1 MGCVR
6 QAVGGRVPPPRSPS
20 AGGGGLFLVIGTALL
35 TTIRQARMNS
45 AYVYPANTVDG
56 GIWLRSTAGRAEDQ
70 RSSNNVAVH
79 LCRSGAG
86 IEIGLAGP
94 VENEISI
101 KNTSGGEVTF
111 GPGIAAAGVDLVAD
125 AAVMLHQ
132 ADKTAVGRGKVQQ
145 DVIGPN
151 ARFSTGTSV
160 LPFIMLGVGSTH
172 GAYFGFEWELGGR
185 SIGNTLPS
193 ARASK
198 DRFSGGECVP
208 HPTHGRWHPLGRS
221 AILQSRS
228 GPGFG
233 FSLQTFRQG
242 RRRGFQG
249 DHTQGTGPEGK
260 LCADVPGSCQPQLLA
275 DWRATHGGRHH
286 HLRNDRRPGFGD
298 HLDRRTGKQIAL
310 SFRVMVRLLLS
321 WELPV
326 LAGPGTSDRAKRYY
340 FFGETA
346 PKSRT

>member
-1 MGCVR
+1 M
-6 QAVGGRVPPPRSPS
+6 
-20 AGGGGLFLVIGTALL
+20 VIGTALL

-56 GIWLRSTAGRAEDQ
+56 GIWLRSTAGRGEDQ

-111 GPGIAAAGVDLVAD
+111 GPGIAAAGVELVAD

-228 GPGFG
+228 GP
-233 FSLQTFRQG
+233 
-242 RRRGFQG
+242 
-249 DHTQGTGPEGK
+249 EGK

-310 SFRVMVRLLLS
+310 SFRGMVRLLLS